1 MEGLKQKFRN
11 FMSGRYGV
19 DELSRFSMMVLL
31 ILLILSVFIRNP
43 VIDCIIVA
51 LLIISYFRMFSR
63 NVQKRYQEN
72 QKYLEIKNKLFGKF
86 RKEKYIMEQRKE
98 FHIYTC
104 PNCKQKIRIPKG
116 KGKLSITCPKC
127 RTEFI
132 KNTGKKK
139 EEKVKKEKD

>member
-1 MEGLKQKFRN
+1 MEGLKQKFRKW
-11 FMSGRYGV
+11 MTGRYGV
-19 DELSRFSMMVLL
+19 DELSKFCMIFLL
-31 ILLILSVFIRNP
+31 ILIVLSVFTRNP
-43 VIDCIIVA
+43 GVDFLIIA

-63 NVQKRYQEN
+63 NIQKRYQEN
-72 QKYLEIKNKLFGKF
+72 QKYLGIKNRIFGKVK
-86 RKEKYIMEQRKE
+86 KEKYIMEQRKE

-127 RTEFI
+127 STEFV

-139 EEKVKKEKD
+139 KEKKEK